1 MNLNSINIIQEIIMN
16 QNLGI
21 LNEKHLR
28 KRLVFFTIDYYPNNV
43 GGIGVHLYKLIKN
56 LSKDNEITVILV
68 KYWPNITDET
78 QIRYENGVKVITI
91 NGHYDEIQELYRYYD
106 EEIELMTS
114 IGTSYFITRE
124 IEKLVDFTQPN
135 TILHNHSYLFN
146 FTCEHIKRKY
156 SVPLFTTIH
165 YKLWESQCDIDGS
178 LLHSMLS
185 HSNNC
190 IFVSDWIRNTLNVI
204 DNSWENKHIV
214 IHNGADKTTYSDT
227 RSSFDGSVL
236 KICFVGMLIHRKG
249 LDRLFEAVNK
259 AINKSNIE
267 IYVIGEGPE
276 KEKMITLARNLG
288 INAGFLGKLPNTM
301 VREWMHN
308 SHLVV
313 MPSREETFSIVALEA
328 LAEGRPVFASKLG
341 GFLELIQDKKNGVLF
356 DDLKDLSE
364 RIDEV
369 FAKPYMLHEMSSEAY
384 KTSKMYDWNVIGKKT
399 ETLYDESLLS
409 LVY

>member
-1 MNLNSINIIQEIIMN
+1 
-16 QNLGI
+16 
-21 LNEKHLR
+21 
-28 KRLVFFTIDYYPNNV
+28 
-43 GGIGVHLYKLIKN
+43 
-56 LSKDNEITVILV
+56 
-68 KYWPNITDET
+68 
-78 QIRYENGVKVITI
+78 
-91 NGHYDEIQELYRYYD
+91 
-106 EEIELMTS
+106 
-114 IGTSYFITRE
+114 
-124 IEKLVDFTQPN
+124 
-135 TILHNHSYLFN
+135 
-146 FTCEHIKRKY
+146 
-156 SVPLFTTIH
+156 
-165 YKLWESQCDIDGS
+165 
-178 LLHSMLS
+178 MLS